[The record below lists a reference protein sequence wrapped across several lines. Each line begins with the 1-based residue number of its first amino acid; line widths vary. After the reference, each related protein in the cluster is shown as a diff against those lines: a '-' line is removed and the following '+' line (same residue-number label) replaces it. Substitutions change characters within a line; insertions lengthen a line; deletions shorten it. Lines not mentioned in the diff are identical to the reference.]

1 MKPLPNQSIIDIA
14 LQTAGTVEAVFELM
28 KENNYEIDF
37 QNSIP
42 AKTNIK
48 IPAAYKTTEN
58 QILKYFQTQKIEI
71 ATDFHQ
77 PAPELEWILQQGI
90 WNDTGVW
97 KDSELWNDFI
107 DNWLLD
113 DGFWNDEAFFIDTYN
128 WNDN

>member
-1 MKPLPNQSIIDIA
+1 MKIKIQNNQSILDIA

-28 KENNYEIDF
+28 QANNLGLE
-37 QNSIP
+37 NSIP
-42 AKTNIK
+42 AGTEIQ
-48 IPAAYKTTEN
+48 IPNYTQTET
-58 QILKYFQTQKIEI
+58 QVLKYFQTQKIEI

-77 PAPELEWILQQGI
+77 PAPEPEWILQQGI

-113 DGFWNDEAFFIDTYN
+113 DGFWNDGAFFY
-128 WNDN
+128 